1 MFRGSHVHSIDAKGR
16 TSLPARF
23 REVLASRGETRIVVT
38 TAFDACLDAYPM
50 REWEAFEEKLA
61 EKSQFD
67 PRLSPLR
74 RRYVGR
80 AIECDIDKLGRLLLP
95 SELRK
100 WAALERDVLWVG
112 IGKRIELW
120 NPERFEAGDAGVAPD
135 PSKPESFEA
144 MRATLTELG
153 L

>member
-1 MFRGSHVHSIDAKGR
+1 VFRGSHVHSIDAKGR

-23 REVLASRGETRIVVT
+23 REVLAKRGETCIVVT
-38 TAFDACLDAYPM
+38 TAFDDCLDAYPL
-50 REWEAFEEKLA
+50 REWETFEEKLA

-67 PRLSPLR
+67 PRLAPLR

-80 AIECDIDKLGRLLLP
+80 AQECEIDKLGRLLLP
-95 SELRK
+95 AELRK
-100 WAALERDVLWVG
+100 YGGLEGDVLWVG
-112 IGKRIELW
+112 VGRRLELW
-120 NPERFEAGDAGVAPD
+120 NPQRFEAGATAEPTT
-135 PSKPESFEA
+135 PEGFEQ

>member
-23 REVLASRGETRIVVT
+23 REVLAKRGETCIVVT
-38 TAFDACLDAYPM
+38 TAFDACLDAYPL
-50 REWEAFEEKLA
+50 REWETFEEKLA

-67 PRLSPLR
+67 PRLAPLR

-80 AIECDIDKLGRLLLP
+80 AQECEIDKLGRLLLP
-95 SELRK
+95 AELRK
-100 WAALERDVLWVG
+100 YGGLEGDVLWVG
-112 IGKRIELW
+112 VGRRLELW
-120 NPERFEAGDAGVAPD
+120 NPQRFEAGDTAEPTT
-135 PSKPESFEA
+135 PEAFEQ